1 MRGVVEPGPPGEL
14 WVRVPLGSIDRA
26 ASLVAEHG
34 GRLVTLLVVDRP
46 GRSLLVAF
54 AARGELVVL
63 RAPLSADARAFPS
76 LALSIPGALWC
87 ERELH
92 DRHGLEPLG
101 HPDLD
106 AILEPDADAAKGAVH
121 GSDAFMLPY
130 GPIRSGIFESIQ
142 FVIDTA
148 GEDVLAL
155 RTRPFF
161 KRRELEARFAG
172 ASLEHGAFVAERVA
186 GIASV
191 AHSVAYAHAVE
202 RALDLEV
209 PVRARWWRLV
219 YAELERMANHLDVA
233 AKEAEA
239 AALVVGHARMT
250 ILKEDVLRLQAR
262 LTGSRFARGMVRPGG
277 VRAEGGL
284 APDDLR
290 AAVDRLERELR
301 RDRSLLLRTT
311 SFTDRLI
318 GSGTLDRATVEGY
331 GGVGPVARG
340 SGVSTDARFERP
352 YGAYDHVGF
361 EVPTRDAGDA
371 MARIEVRFAEVAES
385 LHLVRQGID
394 QLARRKG
401 PLRTDPPSATAAAF
415 GWAEAPQ
422 GELVYRV
429 AVDGD
434 RLESVA
440 IASPSLRNWA
450 LFAES
455 FRGDVLTDFAFI
467 EHSFG
472 ITPAGADR

>member
-1 MRGVVEPGPPGEL
+1 
-14 WVRVPLGSIDRA
+14 
-26 ASLVAEHG
+26 
-34 GRLVTLLVVDRP
+34 
-46 GRSLLVAF
+46 
-54 AARGELVVL
+54 
-63 RAPLSADARAFPS
+63 
-76 LALSIPGALWC
+76 
-87 ERELH
+87 
-92 DRHGLEPLG
+92 
-101 HPDLD
+101 
-106 AILEPDADAAKGAVH
+106 
-121 GSDAFMLPY
+121 
-130 GPIRSGIFESIQ
+130 
-142 FVIDTA
+142 
-148 GEDVLAL
+148 
-155 RTRPFF
+155 
-161 KRRELEARFAG
+161 
-172 ASLEHGAFVAERVA
+172 
-186 GIASV
+186 
-191 AHSVAYAHAVE
+191 
-202 RALDLEV
+202 
-209 PVRARWWRLV
+209 V
-219 YAELERMANHLDVA
+219 YAELERIANHLDVA

-239 AALVVGHARMT
+239 AALVVGHARMA

-262 LTGSRFARGMVRPGG
+262 LTGSRFARGMVRPGD

-290 AAVDRLERELR
+290 AAIDRLERELR

-318 GSGTLDRATVEGY
+318 GSGTLDRATIEAY
-331 GGVGPVARG
+331 GGVGPVARA

-371 MARIEVRFAEVAES
+371 MARIEVRFAEISES
-385 LHLVRQGID
+385 MHLLRQGID
-394 QLARRKG
+394 QLARGDG
-401 PLRTDPPSATAAAF
+401 PLRGELPAATGAAF

-440 IASPSLRNWA
+440 VASPSLRNWA

-467 EHSFG
+467 ENSFG